1 MATNYVWPGPSNV
14 YVPTA
19 TQGKNGGALFVD
31 YSRNI
36 NKFKVLQYCQPVPV
50 QNTVGLW
57 YQMGLDE
64 RARVTDNNAA
74 KFMWPDG
81 LPRPKPQDNSENFAE
96 LTYRCIRRSYES
108 TLGKQMSE
116 QAAWDERDRR
126 SRQLAQQA
134 MTVRTNRVIQ
144 TAINASNWP
153 ASHVLDLSGSPIS
166 GVVGNWAASTSAR
179 LAIKRT
185 LNYIKQLIL
194 LDTRAAVESSDLLI
208 VMGPDTAAQ
217 IAASQEIVEL
227 VKFNAGAIQ
236 FLKATDENY
245 SKEDFGLPKRLYN
258 TEVIIEETVKVT
270 SYRGA
275 VSPTAAF
282 CMPFGTVLVLHR
294 PNSLEGVEGGRSFS
308 TLSIHIYRDDD
319 MTVETDDVRWD
330 RLTNVAVT
338 DNFDV
343 NMTSPISGVMLQN
356 VC

>member
-1 MATNYVWPGPSNV
+1 MANYVYPGPTNV

-31 YSRNI
+31 FSRNI
-36 NKFKVLQYCQPVPV
+36 NDFKVLQYAQPVPV

-64 RARVTDNNAA
+64 RARITDNNSA
-74 KFMWPDG
+74 KQIWMDG
-81 LPRPKPQDNSENFAE
+81 RPRPVEQDNSENFTE
-96 LTYRCIRRSYES
+96 QTYHCIRRSYPS
-108 TLGKQMSE
+108 TLGKMMSE

-126 SRQLAQQA
+126 SRMLAQQA

-144 TAINASNWP
+144 VATTSGNWA
-153 ASHVLDLSGSPIS
+153 ASHVLDLSGSPVS
-166 GVVGNWAASTSAR
+166 GMVGNWAASTSAR
-179 LAIKRT
+179 LDIKRT
-185 LNYIKQLIL
+185 LNYVKQLIL
-194 LDTRAAVESSDLLI
+194 LDTRAAVDSDDLLI

-217 IAASQEIVEL
+217 VAASQEIVEL

-245 SKEDFGLPKRLYN
+245 SKDDFGLPKRLYN
-258 TEVIIEETVKVT
+258 TEVIIEKTVKVT

-275 VSPTAAF
+275 VTPTAQF
-282 CMPFGTVLVLHR
+282 CMPLGTVLILHR
-294 PNSLEGVEGGRSFS
+294 PSSLEGIEGGRSFS
-308 TLSIHIYRDDD
+308 TISMHIYRDDD
-319 MTVETDDVRWD
+319 MAVETDDVRWD
-330 RLTNVAVT
+330 RLTNIAVT

-343 NMTSPISGVMLQN
+343 NMTAPVTGCLLQN